1 MVNSRVVTRLAAEL
15 AATGGAPVADLQ
27 LAHADHHPDRDTNP
41 VIHPGHSTRRD
52 PG

>member
-27 LAHADHHPDRDTNP
+27 QAHADHHPTE
-41 VIHPGHSTRRD
+41 TRTR
-52 PG
+52 